1 MFCPECGKLFPAKRN
16 LTRHLKIH
24 QKKTSPSAPKQVEK
38 VKSNIG
44 YGTFLR
50 GEKGASK
57 EEILCAQCTKK
68 FRDEKEEERNVTVS
82 LNIAHI
88 DPEDVTVGDLV
99 VVPLDPSPLDP
110 LTND

>member
-1 MFCPECGKLFPAKRN
+1 MGKSFPAKRN

-68 FRDEKEEERNVTVS
+68 FRDGYNLERHIRKVHEEKKKNKKK
-82 LNIAHI
+82 AQ
-88 DPEDVTVGDLV
+88 
-99 VVPLDPSPLDP
+99 
-110 LTND
+110 